1 MGANGS
7 TEVRKRS
14 VVLEA
19 AADLTAPTPRAA
31 NCDKNE
37 IKRLLGSISPVASP
51 VQKASCPSPV
61 DFDSVE
67 TALKQG
73 PGSAPRQELGS
84 AVQSVVTSKALDASP
99 RPGLVLAASEVTTP
113 AEDCQPKI
121 QQKPKAGPLLLPIQ
135 AVRSRREV
143 AGFTA
148 NSSDSGD
155 ASARVPSSTRST
167 DAYGEGPKAEIE
179 ERTPKLTRGK
189 SAPSLLLPSQAVR
202 SRRLVAERD
211 SLGGDNATPAV
222 SMDEASMAART
233 STISTGTRS
242 TRRSVTFGATQF
254 RDFVVESDGSE
265 SD

>member
-84 AVQSVVTSKALDASP
+84 AVQSLVTSKALDASS
-99 RPGLVLAASEVTTP
+99 RPGLAPAASTVAP
-113 AEDCQPKI
+113 AKECQPKS

>member
-84 AVQSVVTSKALDASP
+84 AVQSLVTSKALDASS
-99 RPGLVLAASEVTTP
+99 RPGLAPAASTVAP
-113 AEDCQPKI
+113 AKECQPKS

-148 NSSDSGD
+148 NSNDGGD
-155 ASARVPSSTRST
+155 AAAPTPSGTWST
-167 DAYGEGPKAEIE
+167 DASSGGPKAEIE
-179 ERTPKLTRGK
+179 EYTPKLTRGK
-189 SAPSLLLPSQAVR
+189 SAPLLLPSRAVR
-202 SRRLVAERD
+202 SRSLAAEQD
-211 SLGGDNATPAV
+211 TLGSDADASAV
-222 SMDEASMAART
+222 SMGEASMVVNTSAR
-233 STISTGTRS
+233 SSCSRS
-242 TRRSVTFGATQF
+242 KRRSVTFGATQF
-254 RDFVVESDGSE
+254 RDFVVEGDSSE